1 LAKRVVI
8 LGAGESGAGAAVLA
22 TKKGF
27 EVFVSDKGIIEDKYK
42 NVLSHYAISFEEGKH
57 SEECILNADEII
69 KSPGIPDQASLVVK
83 AKEAGIPVIS
93 EIEFAGRYTRARK
106 ICITGSNGKTTTT
119 MLIWH
124 ILKNAGLDAGLGG
137 NIGKSMAMLLSER
150 DYDYLVLEIS
160 SFQLDGMF
168 DFKADVAV
176 LTNITPDHLNRY
188 GYSFEKYAES
198 KLRIIRNQTPD
209 DVFIYCADDQE
220 ITSRLERIKPVSRCF
235 PFSIKSENPAQ
246 GAFLKIDKVNYQNS
260 KINININNDTMV
272 MTLKELALS
281 GGHNVYNSMAAAIS
295 ARVLDIRKES
305 LRQSLSDFQG
315 VEHRLEYVA
324 TIRKIEFIN
333 DSKATN
339 VNSTWWALENA
350 QKPVIWIAGGQ
361 DKGNDY
367 SILAP
372 IVAEKVKAIVCIG
385 VDNSKIIRSLAKHTG
400 VCIETNSMEEAV
412 QTAYKLAQK
421 GDTVLL
427 SPACASFDRF
437 KNYED
442 RGTQFKKAVRNL

>member
-1 LAKRVVI
+1 MAKRVVI

-27 EVFVSDKGIIEDKYK
+27 EVFVSDRGIIEDKYK

-57 SEECILNADEII
+57 SEERILNADEII

-137 NIGKSMAMLLSER
+137 NIGKSMAMLLAER

-220 ITSRLERIKPVSRCF
+220 ITSRLEMIKPVSRCF
-235 PFSIKSENPAQ
+235 PFSIKSENLAQ

-400 VCIETNSMEEAV
+400 VCIETSSMEEAV
-412 QTAYKLAQK
+412 QTAYKLGQK

-442 RGTQFKKAVRNL
+442 RGTQFKKAVINL

>member
-1 LAKRVVI
+1 MVI

-27 EVFVSDKGIIEDKYK
+27 EVFVSDKGIIEDQYK

-57 SEECILNADEII
+57 SEERILNADEII

-119 MLIWH
+119 LLIWH

-137 NIGKSMAMLLSER
+137 NIGKSMSMLLAER
-150 DYDYLVLEIS
+150 DYDYMVLEIS

-235 PFSIKSENPAQ
+235 PFSIKSENIAQ

-385 VDNSKIIRSLAKHTG
+385 VDNSKIIRSLAKHTD

>member
-1 LAKRVVI
+1 MVI

-27 EVFVSDKGIIEDKYK
+27 EVFVSDRGIIEDKYK

-57 SEECILNADEII
+57 SEERILNADEII

-137 NIGKSMAMLLSER
+137 NIGKSMAMLLAER

-220 ITSRLERIKPVSRCF
+220 ITSRLEMIKPVSRCF
-235 PFSIKSENPAQ
+235 PFSIKSENLAQ

-400 VCIETNSMEEAV
+400 VCIETSSMEEAV
-412 QTAYKLAQK
+412 QTAYKLGQK

-442 RGTQFKKAVRNL
+442 RGTQFKKAVINL